1 MRTVWSLNTRPS
13 GESLYATENSEPR
26 SRSRLPV
33 SHRAQIAIV
42 LAAALVLR
50 MLAAGSYNSPHIDE
64 AIYVSVGQDALAG
77 VFEQNASAWMF
88 GSYLYPIL
96 TAIANDLGGLA
107 GMRLLSALFLTAS
120 TLFVYLSGRALFDTQ
135 AAVLG
140 ALLFAL
146 AGPAINL
153 GQLAVIDAP
162 GVLFMA
168 ATLYLLVQAPN
179 VAPSARRQLY
189 LAAAGTY
196 VLSLLFKYI
205 AAAYFPALAC
215 ITVLLALAHRQPA
228 RRTVEEVGQYF
239 VLPVIIIAGIY
250 FARDY
255 RDLLSVFSGRYASQ
269 IVPTGLILSTLRY
282 EIGAIFL
289 LATGGLVAAVLT
301 GAGRRNPQLRHGWV
315 VLALTAI
322 FLSALLLPLYHLVT
336 SNFRSLSKHVVYS
349 LLFLTPLAGL
359 VIARLAALF
368 TRLRG
373 RLGMYLRA
381 AGTAAVLA
389 GLLLFVDLS
398 LRQNAEFHDS
408 WPDARSLI
416 REFRSL
422 PLSLE
427 TRVLSPSAPVL
438 EFYSGLG
445 VVDREVWTDAWYM
458 EYLELEGDQAVL
470 AALADQYFDVVVLD
484 GYYRPEIEASLEA
497 ALLDAG
503 YEVVYQQRHS
513 GLMTTDRIYVLPD
526 HVRAAE
532 GSAN

>member
-1 MRTVWSLNTRPS
+1 
-13 GESLYATENSEPR
+13 
-26 SRSRLPV
+26 
-33 SHRAQIAIV
+33 
-42 LAAALVLR
+42 VLR

-168 ATLYLLVQAPN
+168 VTLYLLVQVPN
-179 VAPSARRQLY
+179 VAPSARPQLY

-196 VLSLLFKYI
+196 VLSFLFKYI

-269 IVPTGLILSTLRY
+269 IVPTGLILST
-282 EIGAIFL
+282 
-289 LATGGLVAAVLT
+289 
-301 GAGRRNPQLRHGWV
+301 
-315 VLALTAI
+315 
-322 FLSALLLPLYHLVT
+322 
-336 SNFRSLSKHVVYS
+336 
-349 LLFLTPLAGL
+349 
-359 VIARLAALF
+359 
-368 TRLRG
+368 
-373 RLGMYLRA
+373 
-381 AGTAAVLA
+381 
-389 GLLLFVDLS
+389 
-398 LRQNAEFHDS
+398 
-408 WPDARSLI
+408 
-416 REFRSL
+416 
-422 PLSLE
+422 
-427 TRVLSPSAPVL
+427 
-438 EFYSGLG
+438 
-445 VVDREVWTDAWYM
+445 
-458 EYLELEGDQAVL
+458 
-470 AALADQYFDVVVLD
+470 
-484 GYYRPEIEASLEA
+484 
-497 ALLDAG
+497 
-503 YEVVYQQRHS
+503 
-513 GLMTTDRIYVLPD
+513 
-526 HVRAAE
+526 
-532 GSAN
+532 